1 MPIKIAKTLVNSPR
15 RNEPHSSAKHPSAV
29 ESHSSASG
37 MKRNAPA

>member
-15 RNEPHSSAKHPSAV
+15 LNEPYSSAKHSSAI

-37 MKRNAPA
+37 RRRNAPA